1 MRSKLFSIVVLVFI
15 GITQFG
21 CSNEIEVIGVWQDIP
36 VVYGVIDI
44 TKDTNY
50 IRIERAYLPP
60 NKSALEVAKNPDSI
74 YFDTN
79 DVEIIMY
86 NKLGGSYAPSPIPI
100 ERVDLATEGIIR
112 EDGIFASNPAYAYR
126 LIGVR
131 ASEFKLEI
139 KNNKTGNT
147 FEAVTERVET
157 DRSFIFLQPS
167 YNPGTRP
174 ITWVKEVNGEQVLQ
188 TQVIDLTDNFAA
200 IYDIGIRFH
209 YQEYQVDASGNKISG
224 TEERKVVDWKARKSF
239 VPENENQ
246 FDVAIKANDFYEGLS
261 RNLSDVTGTMTRRC
275 GGYIEFYIEGA
286 SESMRQYISA
296 INANQG
302 LVGGLYPADPYS
314 NVEGGYGVLA
324 TSNRLERGTNPLM
337 EMSGL
342 SYEYLADSE
351 QTRGLGF
358 EDRTS
363 PCY

>member
-1 MRSKLFSIVVLVFI
+1 MRSKLFSIIILGII
-15 GITQFG
+15 GVTQFG
-21 CSNEIEVIGVWQDIP
+21 CSNEIEVIGVWKDIP
-36 VVYGVIDI
+36 VVFGVIDL

-60 NKSALEVAKNPDSI
+60 NKSALEVAKDPDSL
-74 YFDTN
+74 YFNPN
-79 DVEIIMY
+79 DVEITMY
-86 NKLGGSYAPSPIPI
+86 NKLGGSYTPAPIPI
-100 ERVDLATEGIIR
+100 ERVDLSAEGITR
-112 EDGIFASNPAYAYR
+112 EDGIFANNPAYAYR
-126 LIGVR
+126 LIGTR
-131 ASEFKLEI
+131 AEEFKLEI

-147 FEAVTERVET
+147 FEAITERVST

-167 YNPGTRP
+167 YNPGTKP
-174 ITWVKEVNGEQVLQ
+174 ITWIKEVSGEQVMQ

-200 IYDIGIRFH
+200 IYDIGIRFY
-209 YQEYQVDASGNKISG
+209 YQEYEVDGNGDKING

-246 FDVAIKANDFYEGLS
+246 FDVSIRGGDFYDGLV

-275 GGYIEFYIEGA
+275 GGYVEFYIEGA
-286 SESMRQYISA
+286 SESMRRYISA

-302 LVGGLYPADPYS
+302 LVGGLYPAEPYS
-314 NVEGGYGVLA
+314 NIEGGYGVLA
-324 TSNRLERGTNPLM
+324 TSNRLGRTVNPLM
-337 EMSGL
+337 EMSDL